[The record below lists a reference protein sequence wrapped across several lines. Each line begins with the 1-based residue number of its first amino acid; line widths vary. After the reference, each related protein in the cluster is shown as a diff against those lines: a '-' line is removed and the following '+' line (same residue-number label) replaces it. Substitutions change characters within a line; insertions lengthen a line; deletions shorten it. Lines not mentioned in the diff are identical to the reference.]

1 MAISKPLL
9 PYNPGYV
16 EVEVDGKRVYQI
28 TESEKERL
36 RLIDENKMLK
46 LQLQAVTERND
57 FIEDCIAEIAMSVYN

>member
-9 PYNPGYV
+9 PYKPGYV

-28 TESEKERL
+28 TESEKERQ
-36 RLIDENKMLK
+36 RLFEENKMLK
-46 LQLQAVTERND
+46 LQLKAVTERND